1 MGGDDPPPPP
11 RSKHGW
17 SDTLGTMVKIPLGQ
31 CLQVPGDVVDKL
43 MVWVGLC
50 AKILSIEW
58 RWVQAQHDSKK
69 KDWISQLND
78 IMDAGAKEASGG
90 RGTAWHIPEVRTEI
104 GSEFLTY
111 KGRLVVNHK
120 MFL

>member
-1 MGGDDPPPPP
+1 MGGDDPPPP

-50 AKILSIEW
+50 AKILSIKR
-58 RWVQAQHDSKK
+58 RWVQAQHDSKRRTGPRSLMTSWMQGQK
-69 KDWISQLND
+69 RRR
-78 IMDAGAKEASGG
+78 GG
-90 RGTAWHIPEVRTEI
+90 GVLHGTYQR
-104 GSEFLTY
+104 
-111 KGRLVVNHK
+111 
-120 MFL
+120 